1 MRGTGKKVE
10 RLQKKEDKLVYK
22 GSKAVDEG
30 RMKKADRLLGRA
42 AKVEDRKIKTADKKQ
57 SVTMEVD
64 GKEYGAMQK
73 KKVVRGKDGL
83 VKKTVVKTKGTPGS
97 VIGRSREVKRYRQL

>member
-1 MRGTGKKVE
+1 
-10 RLQKKEDKLVYK
+10 
-22 GSKAVDEG
+22 
-30 RMKKADRLLGRA
+30 
-42 AKVEDRKIKTADKKQ
+42 
-57 SVTMEVD
+57 
-64 GKEYGAMQK
+64 MQK

>member
-1 MRGTGKKVE
+1 MWILKEIHYICIMRKV
-10 RLQKKEDKLVYK
+10 V
-22 GSKAVDEG
+22 
-30 RMKKADRLLGRA
+30 
-42 AKVEDRKIKTADKKQ
+42 KTKKQ

-73 KKVVRGKDGL
+73 KKTVYDKAGL

-97 VIGRSREVKRYRQL
+97 VIGRSKEVKRYK